1 METKKELRKRI
12 LNFRNSMTM
21 EDVINKSSIIMNKLT
36 DLHEYK
42 NSKTVFVY
50 MSFGNEVV
58 TYELIKRMISE
69 NKRVVIPY
77 TDTKNTVIIPSELRN
92 MEEDLVLSSFGYYE
106 PVYDKIKVVEPEEFD
121 LIVTPGVVFDK
132 QLNRVGFGKGYY
144 DRILIRKRKDTKA
157 VAVAYDFQVLG
168 QVPSEKHDVKM
179 DMIITEE
186 NIYQWKMNI
195 EQLMWKRAEP
205 FFNLSSYC
213 YDIYFWHSITNQRL
227 GAFLNCGAGCVYVI
241 Y

>member
-58 TYELIKRMISE
+58 TYELIKRMLSE

-186 NIYQWKMNI
+186 NIYQ
-195 EQLMWKRAEP
+195 
-205 FFNLSSYC
+205 
-213 YDIYFWHSITNQRL
+213 
-227 GAFLNCGAGCVYVI
+227 
-241 Y
+241 